1 MATEPDAHILGSRY
15 KTRISQ
21 LDIAYKKFISD
32 LQNKNTQEMLLN
44 QHTHVTRSITATPNN
59 TYSKARSSFRTSL
72 QKLMISASIL
82 RAKALEANNHYYI
95 NIADKSLRD
104 SSNMLITIGSGRTRR
119 RRVVYHKK
127 PKNKKTHHR
136 NNKKQ

>member
-1 MATEPDAHILGSRY
+1 MATEQDAHNLGSKY

-32 LQNKNTQEMLLN
+32 LQNKNTQEILFN
-44 QHTHVTRSITATPNN
+44 QHPHVTQSISTSNN
-59 TYSKARSSFRTSL
+59 TYSKDRINYRNSL
-72 QKLMISASIL
+72 IILMSSASTL
-82 RAKALEANNHYYI
+82 RTKALEANNHHYI

-127 PKNKKTHHR
+127 PKNKKTYR
-136 NNKKQ
+136 RRNKKQ

>member
-1 MATEPDAHILGSRY
+1 MATEPDAHNLGSKY

-32 LQNKNTQEMLLN
+32 LQNKNTQEMLFN
-44 QHTHVTRSITATPNN
+44 QHPHVTRSISTSNN

-119 RRVVYHKK
+119 RRVVYHKN
-127 PKNKKTHHR
+127 PKNKKTYRR

>member
-1 MATEPDAHILGSRY
+1 MATEPDAHNLGSKY

-32 LQNKNTQEMLLN
+32 LQNKNTQEMLFN
-44 QHTHVTRSITATPNN
+44 QHPHVTRSISTSNN
-59 TYSKARSSFRTSL
+59 TYSKDRNNYRTSL
-72 QKLMISASIL
+72 QKLMISASTL
-82 RAKALEANNHYYI
+82 RAKALEANNHHYI

-119 RRVVYHKK
+119 RRAVYHKK
-127 PKNKKTHHR
+127 PKNKKTYR
-136 NNKKQ
+136 RRNKKQ

>member
-1 MATEPDAHILGSRY
+1 MATEPDAHNLGSKY

-32 LQNKNTQEMLLN
+32 LQNKNTQEMLFN
-44 QHTHVTRSITATPNN
+44 QHPHVTRSISTSNN
-59 TYSKARSSFRTSL
+59 TYSKDRNNYRTSL
-72 QKLMISASIL
+72 QKLMISASTL
-82 RAKALEANNHYYI
+82 RAKALEANNHHYI

>member
-1 MATEPDAHILGSRY
+1 MATEPDAHNLGSKY

-32 LQNKNTQEMLLN
+32 LQNKNTQEMLFN
-44 QHTHVTRSITATPNN
+44 QHPHVTRSISTSNN
-59 TYSKARSSFRTSL
+59 TYSKDRNNYRTSL
-72 QKLMISASIL
+72 VKLMISASTL
-82 RAKALEANNHYYI
+82 RAKALEANNHHYI

-127 PKNKKTHHR
+127 PKNKKTYR
-136 NNKKQ
+136 RRNKKQ